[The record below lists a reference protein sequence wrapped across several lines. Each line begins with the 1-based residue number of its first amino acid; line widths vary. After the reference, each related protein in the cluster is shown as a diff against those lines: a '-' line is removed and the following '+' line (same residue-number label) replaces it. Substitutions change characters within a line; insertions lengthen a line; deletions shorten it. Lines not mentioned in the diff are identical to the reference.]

1 MARGARGAAVK
12 RRWLIAGAA
21 TLALL
26 VMVSGSPTQIRR
38 VADLPQAGDTLD
50 LLTWNLGYA
59 GLGAGS
65 DFVVDGGR
73 NALPP
78 SPGVV
83 RENVAAITE
92 VLRERTADV
101 VILPEIARPSPLNY
115 WADLYT
121 AVDEALPGAARL
133 FSADVFTRFLP
144 WPIRF
149 EHGLAIYARKQVA
162 TYEVVP
168 LPLEPA
174 QLAGLYRRSYSAR
187 VARLPVQGKP
197 DWAIIGVHLAAFD
210 KNGEVRRRQL
220 AAVFDLAQK
229 LHGEGCAVVIA
240 GDFNMT
246 LAETSFPSTTSM
258 EDRFWV
264 QAFPR
269 DLLPPGW
276 TIAADAKTPSV
287 RTNEKPYVAGENY
300 TAVIDGFILSPGVTA
315 ESVQGVDLGFANSDH
330 QPVAI
335 RVRRD

>member
-1 MARGARGAAVK
+1 MARGAGGAAVK

-26 VMVSGSPTQIRR
+26 VMVSGARTQVRR
-38 VADLPQAGDTLD
+38 TPDLPEAGATLD

-65 DFVVDGGR
+65 DFIADGGR

-78 SPGVV
+78 SPGAV
-83 RENVAAITE
+83 RENVDAIVE
-92 VLRERTADV
+92 VLRANAADI

-115 WADLYT
+115 WADLYG
-121 AVDEALPGAARL
+121 AVERALPGTDRL

-149 EHGLAIYARKQVA
+149 EHGLAIYARKRVA
-162 TYEVVP
+162 EFRVVP

-174 QLAGLYRRSYSAR
+174 QFGGLYRRAYSAR
-187 VARLPVQGKP
+187 VARLPMDGKS

-210 KNGEVRRRQL
+210 ENGEVRRRQL

-229 LHGEGCAVVIA
+229 LHAEGCAVVIA
-240 GDFNMT
+240 GDFNLT
-246 LAETSFPSTTSM
+246 LAETDFPSTTRT
-258 EDRFWV
+258 EDLFWV
-264 QAFPR
+264 QSFPR

-276 TIAADAKTPSV
+276 TIAADAATPSV
-287 RTNEKPYVAGENY
+287 RTNERPYVAGENY
-300 TAVIDGFILSPGVTA
+300 TAVIDGFILSPGVSA
-315 ESVQGVDLGFANSDH
+315 ERVQGVDLGFANSDH

-335 RVRRD
+335 RVTRQ